1 METNGYDRKADDLGN
16 VVALEH
22 VNITIPDQAQA
33 VVFYVLGLGLT
44 RDPYMNVG
52 LNNMWIN
59 VGGQQFHLPSRGVQK
74 IPGCIGLVLSD
85 LEALKQRLAAV
96 KPDLKGTSF
105 KWHEAEDHVMVTG
118 PWGNQFRCHTAGPEF
133 GDMTIGMPYVDFWT
147 PPGTA
152 RTIGKFYKSVLQAPV
167 TYKGASARVKVGRN
181 QSLIFTETEEKIP
194 AYDGH
199 HIAVYIANFSRAHQ
213 FLLSRDLIMEES
225 NAHQYR
231 FRDIVD
237 PTTGEK
243 AFALEH
249 EVRSLYHPMVGRI
262 MVNRNAGQTQRNYM
276 PGQDTYYP

>member
-74 IPGCIGLVLSD
+74 IPGYIGLVLSD
-85 LEALKQRLAAV
+85 LEALKQRLATV
-96 KPDLKGTSF
+96 KPELKGTSF

-167 TYKGASARVKVGRN
+167 TYKGDSARVKVGRN
-181 QSLIFTETEEKIP
+181 QSLIFTETDEKIP

-237 PTTGEK
+237 PATGEK

>member
-22 VNITIPDQAQA
+22 VNITIPDQAKA

-74 IPGCIGLVLSD
+74 IPGYIGLVLSD

-96 KPDLKGTSF
+96 KPELKGTRF
-105 KWHEAEDHVMVTG
+105 KWREAEDHVAVTG

-133 GDMTIGMPYVDFWT
+133 GDMTIGMPYVEFWT
-147 PPGTA
+147 APGTA

-167 TYKGASARVKVGRN
+167 TYKGDSASVKVGRN
-181 QSLIFTETEEKIP
+181 QSLIFTDTEEQIP

-213 FLLSRDLIMEES
+213 FLLRRELIMEES

-237 PTTGEK
+237 PATGEK
-243 AFALEH
+243 AFELEH
-249 EVRSLYHPMVGRI
+249 EVRSLYHPMLGRT
-262 MVNRNAGQTQRNYM
+262 MVNRNAGQTQRGYM
-276 PGQDTYYP
+276 PGKDAYYP